1 MPFDDQL
8 QGRAKLYT
16 IAQVVMSSLGLLIS
30 FVVSFIF
37 FVMAFLGLVNDPQ
50 SVQQNSTI
58 MVIAWTSLLIGLLF
72 FPGLFYS
79 ILRLQRKKL
88 PVIPDNWNKRI
99 SILLII
105 IWLLCL
111 IITLISSNWSWTG
124 FLNAIFV
131 VPLVTIPLLFLVK
144 IGSHKLS
151 TGSPNRTWGIVS
163 FNFFVT
169 MPFILFVEVLVFIL
183 VLLVIGVWLLNQP
196 ELFRQI
202 IQYSE
207 QLSLGQLEPQIAE
220 ELLIK
225 LFKNPAILNGS
236 IFIIAFLVPL
246 IEEFFKPM
254 ALWFLAGRKLTP
266 SQGFVGGLIAGA
278 CFATLETLGAIGSP
292 SDTSWFFLLIG
303 RMGTG
308 LLHVTLSGLVGWGL
322 ASVFYN
328 RNWGRFFG
336 NYFSAVLIHG
346 LWNLFALLSGITPL
360 LPFSDEI
367 GNLPIILSQLGPFV
381 LLSLAFLMISILLQS
396 NRKLQKQSNN

>member
-1 MPFDDQL
+1 MPIDDQL

-30 FVVSFIF
+30 FVVSFLF
-37 FVMAFLGLVNDPQ
+37 FVMAFMGLAGDPQ

-58 MVIAWTSLLIGLLF
+58 MVIAWASLLFGLLF
-72 FPGLFYS
+72 SPGLFYS
-79 ILRLQRKKL
+79 ILRLQRKKI
-88 PVIPDNWNKRI
+88 PVIPDRWNKRI
-99 SILLII
+99 SFLLII
-105 IWLLCL
+105 IWLLSL
-111 IITLISSNWSWTG
+111 IITLISSNWSWTS

-131 VPLVTIPLLFLVK
+131 VPLVTIPLFFLVK
-144 IGSHKLS
+144 IGSHQLS
-151 TGSPNRTWGIVS
+151 TGSPNRSWGIVS

-169 MPFILFVEVLVFIL
+169 MPFILIVEVLVFIL

-196 ELFRQI
+196 DLFRQI

-220 ELLIK
+220 EILLN
-225 LFKNPAILNGS
+225 LFKNPVVLNGS

-266 SQGFVGGLIAGA
+266 SQGFMGGLIAGA

-292 SDTSWFFLLIG
+292 TDTSWFFLLIG

-322 ASVFYN
+322 ASAFYN
-328 RNWGRFFG
+328 RNWGRFLG

-360 LPFSDEI
+360 LPFSDDI
-367 GNLPIILSQLGPFV
+367 GNLPIFLSQLGPFV
-381 LLSLAFLMISILLQS
+381 LLSLALINVSILLRS
-396 NRKLQKQSNN
+396 NRKLQQTTT